1 MQPGF
6 QVSVDCVFGFCKLKG
21 NK

>member
-6 QVSVDCVFGFCKLKG
+6 QVRVDCVFGFCKLKG